1 MKKITLFILFL
12 LLLQTAVN
20 AQYYYFGR
28 NKVQYE
34 NFEWKVLKTQ
44 NFDVYYYEEIEEIA
58 EKGAKIAE
66 DSYLHLKTEFNH
78 LVTYR
83 IPLIFYNT
91 STHFQQTNTTPGF
104 IPDGVGGFFEFMK
117 GRVVIPFSGSLSQFE
132 HVIKHELVHVF
143 MTTKITRIFSERRR
157 TDIHVPPLW
166 FVEGIAEY
174 YSTKWDAQAE
184 QVMRDAVLNGYFVNL
199 ENMYAIYGSF
209 LMYKEGQSFMEYAS
223 EKYGHGVINAV
234 LENLWVSES
243 FEEVLAYTLGEPF
256 DKINRDWENY
266 LRKKYYPV
274 VSDFEMPSFASEKIT
289 PRGYAFNP
297 ALWRDSTGKEYLYF
311 TANLDGYSSVYRMKP
326 SSESKPEL
334 FIRGEKSEDYE
345 SLRLFEPSVAVTE
358 NGLLA
363 FVSKSGGKDI
373 INFFRLPSYK
383 RVSVFADSSLVTI
396 SDLSLTKNGK
406 LLFRS
411 IDRRGFSD
419 IFLLDTESLKLTR
432 LTNDFYEDR
441 FPVTGASES
450 VVIFS
455 SDRFDLKT
463 MNLYTFNIS
472 TGEIKQLTWAENN
485 IKYPLPDT
493 ASNRLFFTSDNDG
506 VFNLYSVPVNDFT
519 KVKKHTNLLT
529 GMSTPVISGD
539 GKLYYTGFE
548 KFMFGIYLISNPDS
562 LVTDAD
568 FSLFAAKG
576 KVPESANNYERI
588 PAELVK
594 SKLPYEEDYTLD
606 YAQSQVTTDP
616 VFGTRGGAVL
626 SVSDLLGDDKFYFVL
641 YNTAEV
647 QSDFLDNFNVELF
660 RLRQGERLNYGY
672 GIFNYRGRRYDLRE
686 SDEYYYEKSFG
697 GFFVMQYPLS
707 TFARLEA
714 SASFSNLNR
723 EIVTNVIEKN
733 ALLLSGSVS
742 YVFDNSL
749 WGPTGPLDGA
759 RLRAA
764 LGYTADI
771 RYDNIR
777 YLSLILDGRYYL
789 RTSFSTALALR
800 ASLYY
805 NDGTDARRYLAG
817 GSWDLRGW
825 PRFGLRGEKVWV
837 SSAEFRFPLLDRIV
851 LNFPFLGIA
860 FPGLRGALF
869 FDAGSVWDK
878 TYKETIGSIGA
889 GIRFNFF
896 NILVFRYDVGKKIEN
911 NFKNFQEGLF
921 WQFFFGWDF

>member
-1 MKKITLFILFL
+1 MLSVTSFS
-12 LLLQTAVN
+12 
-20 AQYYYFGR
+20 QYYYFGR

-34 NFEWKVLKTQ
+34 NFEWKVLKTT

-66 DSYLHLKTEFNH
+66 DSYQYLKTEFNH

-143 MTTKITRIFSERRR
+143 MTTKITKLFSDRRR
-157 TDIHVPPLW
+157 TDLLVPPLW

-174 YSTKWDAQAE
+174 YSTRWDAQAE

-199 ENMYAIYGSF
+199 ENMYSIYGTF

-223 EKYGHGVINAV
+223 ERYGHGKINEV
-234 LENLWVSES
+234 LENLWVAET
-243 FEEVLAYTLGEPF
+243 FEDVLAYTFGEPF
-256 DKINRDWENY
+256 EKINRDWENY

-274 VSDFEMPSFASEKIT
+274 VSGFEMPSFFAEKIT
-289 PRGYAFNP
+289 PGGYAFNP
-297 ALWRDSTGKEYLYF
+297 SLHKTTGGGQIMYF

-326 SSESKPEL
+326 ESDVKPEL
-334 FIRGEKSEDYE
+334 FIRGEKNEDYE
-345 SLRLFEPSVAVTE
+345 SLRLFEPSISVSAD
-358 NGLLA
+358 GMLA
-363 FVSKSGGKDI
+363 LVSKSGGRDV
-373 INFFRLPSYK
+373 INFFRLPSSE
-383 RVSVFADSSLVTI
+383 RISVFSDSSLVTI
-396 SDLSLTKNGK
+396 SDLSFSRENI
-406 LLFRS
+406 LLFRA
-411 IDRRGFSD
+411 IDRKGFSD
-419 IFLLDTESLKLTR
+419 IYLLNITDQNLRR

-441 FPVTGASES
+441 YPVTGASS
-450 VVIFS
+450 SIVIFS
-455 SDRFDLKT
+455 SDRADQKT
-463 MNLYTFNIS
+463 MNLHTLS
-472 TGEIKQLTWAENN
+472 LLSGEITQITWSDHN
-485 IKYPLPDT
+485 IRYPLPDT
-493 ASNRLFFTSDNDG
+493 ASGRLYFTADADG
-506 VFNLYSVPVNDFT
+506 VYNLYSVPVNNFNEVT
-519 KVKKHTNLLT
+519 KHTNFLT
-529 GMSTPVISGD
+529 GLSTPVPGTD
-539 GKLYYTGFE
+539 GRIYATVFE
-548 KFMFGIYLISNPDS
+548 KFMFGIYAIENPDTV
-562 LVTDAD
+562 LQTAA
-568 FSLFAAKG
+568 FSLTGNKG
-576 KVPESANNYERI
+576 RTPQSANNYTRI
-588 PAELVK
+588 PAEMVK

-686 SDEYYYEKSFG
+686 SDEFYYEKSFG
-697 GFFVMQYPLS
+697 GFAVMQYPLS

-723 EIVTNVIEKN
+723 EIITNVIEKS

-749 WGPTGPLDGA
+749 WGATGPLDGA

-764 LGYTADI
+764 IGYTSDI

-777 YLSLILDGRYYL
+777 YLSLIVDGRYYL

-800 ASLYY
+800 TSLYY

-825 PRFGLRGEKVWV
+825 TRFGLRGEKVWV

-851 LNFPFLGIA
+851 LNFPFLGIT
-860 FPGLRGALF
+860 FPGLRGAVF

-878 TYKETIGSIGA
+878 TYEETIGSIGA

-911 NFKNFQEGLF
+911 NFKKFQEGLF
-921 WQFFFGWDF
+921 YQFFFGWDF